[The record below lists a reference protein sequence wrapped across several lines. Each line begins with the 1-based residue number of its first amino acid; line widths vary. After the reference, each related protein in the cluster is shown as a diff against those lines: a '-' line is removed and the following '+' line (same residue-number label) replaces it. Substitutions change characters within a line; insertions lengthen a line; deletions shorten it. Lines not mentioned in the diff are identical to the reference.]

1 MKKASLCLFLLFL
14 TGCSSQVSVETE
26 KESIYEISTDHSE
39 TTLPDITFTYQPK
52 GYILNFIEP
61 ETTQK
66 ETEETTGIP
75 ETVPETTQT
84 NSYTSSN
91 PPTSPSSSNKGS
103 SVSSGRT
110 VSANYQ
116 ARIYEPSQE
125 VFGKYYDYA
134 IQVYNYANTGQK
146 VSLLDFDTEDEMN
159 TFLEQVRTTMF
170 QDSKVNSLS
179 GYSFAY
185 TTTDSKVHMQPMNIG
200 YEEFQEKRG
209 LDSFIVSICG
219 NGISEKQMIDSLNN
233 WLISNTNYDY
243 SFQED
248 SYEYWGVYY
257 NHSAVCNGY
266 ARFVEY
272 ACDLY
277 EIPCEVI
284 IGNSGDHAW
293 NRVQIGGT
301 WYYLDT
307 TWNVTTKSNS
317 YGLSTSLWEGH
328 YMSNTPT

>member
-26 KESIYEISTDHSE
+26 KESIYNISADHSE
-39 TTLPDITFTYQPK
+39 TTLPNITFTYQPK

-75 ETVPETTQT
+75 ETFSETTQT

-185 TTTDSKVHMQPMNIG
+185 TPQ
-200 YEEFQEKRG
+200 
-209 LDSFIVSICG
+209 
-219 NGISEKQMIDSLNN
+219 
-233 WLISNTNYDY
+233 Y
-243 SFQED
+243 S
-248 SYEYWGVYY
+248 
-257 NHSAVCNGY
+257 
-266 ARFVEY
+266 
-272 ACDLY
+272 
-277 EIPCEVI
+277 
-284 IGNSGDHAW
+284 
-293 NRVQIGGT
+293 
-301 WYYLDT
+301 
-307 TWNVTTKSNS
+307 
-317 YGLSTSLWEGH
+317 
-328 YMSNTPT
+328 